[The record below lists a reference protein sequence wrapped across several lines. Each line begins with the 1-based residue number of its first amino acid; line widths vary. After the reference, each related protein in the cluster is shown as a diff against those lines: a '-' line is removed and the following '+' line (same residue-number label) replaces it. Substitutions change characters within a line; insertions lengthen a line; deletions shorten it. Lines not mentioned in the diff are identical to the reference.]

1 MGIRKGNG
9 FNTLHHPPNHSN
21 NRKSIMEM
29 QSQQQPQSIFNG
41 SNQRAT
47 SFMVHNTGGNIVNNA
62 NVNNAA
68 IARINGGAFVSVD
81 PITGQAVTYNAN
93 CTENVNSQQTYL
105 SSSLSDGG
113 QMFVD
118 ENGVVTANL
127 DVQKRI
133 AGDGRNG
140 NIGDMAATPGEIVKQ
155 LLQQHRRNNQT
166 NISSQQFLHQN
177 VQSNAQPA
185 VMNTVVTAQQVPMT
199 NAGPVSLPQPQ
210 FAHPIASATAAK
222 I

>member
-1 MGIRKGNG
+1 
-9 FNTLHHPPNHSN
+9 
-21 NRKSIMEM
+21 M
-29 QSQQQPQSIFNG
+29 QQHSQQQPQPIFHG

-47 SFMVHNTGGNIVNNA
+47 SFMVHNTGGNVVNSTNSNNA
-62 NVNNAA
+62 TVGKLNGSA
-68 IARINGGAFVSVD
+68 IVSVD
-81 PITGQAVTYNAN
+81 PITGQAVAYNTN
-93 CTENVNSQQTYL
+93 CAENLNGQQTYI

-118 ENGVVTANL
+118 GNGVVTNNL
-127 DVQKRI
+127 NAHNRI
-133 AGDGRNG
+133 TGEGRNENMG
-140 NIGDMAATPGEIVKQ
+140 NMAVTPGDIVKQ

-166 NISSQQFLHQN
+166 NISSQQFVQQN
-177 VQSNAQPA
+177 VQSNGHPII
-185 VMNTVVTAQQVPMT
+185 VNTVVPAQQVPIT